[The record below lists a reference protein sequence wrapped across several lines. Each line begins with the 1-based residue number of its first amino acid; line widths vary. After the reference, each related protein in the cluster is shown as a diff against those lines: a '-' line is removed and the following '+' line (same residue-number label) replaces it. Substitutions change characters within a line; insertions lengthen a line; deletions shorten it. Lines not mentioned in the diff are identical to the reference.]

1 MSAAILCWR
10 TVGRTAIR
18 CGVCGPAAATLL
30 RGGRLGGGGGG
41 CGRWLVGD
49 ERDPAGVVG
58 DAGPRMAEDARRRRC
73 CRGGRRQMQR
83 MRQSAVGGRADAAAA
98 AAVGAGAQ
106 ARRAAG
112 QIVAID
118 VIVAVPAEQ
127 LVHGRFGKVLAG
139 SQACQRY

>member
-18 CGVCGPAAATLL
+18 CGVCGPPAATLL
-30 RGGRLGGGGGG
+30 RGGRLGGGG
-41 CGRWLVGD
+41 WLVDD

-58 DAGPRMAEDARRRRC
+58 DAGPWMAEDARRRRC

-83 MRQSAVGGRADAAAA
+83 MRQSAVGRRADAAA